1 MASRHCGYCR
11 LAGHTLPSCPERLME
26 RRQVVAH
33 NVRERQHFAQ
43 MLMDRGMGNG
53 AMMRVRWGY
62 PRQETIGMMMEVE
75 KLITQPQFVVFG
87 KVKYSKRSLQ
97 EYRTCDPE
105 RSLEKKFIYTPFSK
119 VNFEFF
125 DCAATTMPNRWVQIG
140 EVVNTFK
147 SSEPMIE
154 VLEPSREHGPIVWD
168 KNIGCPSRLRNHDGE
183 EYITV
188 ASTA

>member
-26 RRQVVAH
+26 RRRVVAH

-53 AMMRVRWGY
+53 AMLRVSWGY
-62 PRQETIGMMMEVE
+62 PLHQTIGMMMEVE
-75 KLITQPQFVVFG
+75 KLIVQPQFVAFG
-87 KVKYSKRSLQ
+87 KVKYSKRSMQ
-97 EYRTCDPE
+97 DYRTCDPA
-105 RSLEKKFIYTPFSK
+105 RAMEKSFTYFPFTN
-119 VNFEFF
+119 VDFQFF
-125 DCAATTMPNRWVQIG
+125 DCAATTMPHRFVQIG
-140 EVVNTFK
+140 EVLNTFRNN
-147 SSEPMIE
+147 EPMVE
-154 VLEPSREHGPIVWD
+154 VLEPSKEHGPIVWD
-168 KNIGCPSRLRNHDGE
+168 KNIYCPARLRNNDGE